1 MNGLMMHCNLN
12 ITSIMHHAMRLHAEQ
27 EIVTLKSDGLNT
39 HRYTYHDAFQRV
51 AQFAH
56 VLDQLQISPHAKIG
70 TLAWNSYQHMELHYA
85 IPCSGRIYHTINP
98 KLLVEQIQ
106 HIICDAQN
114 EILVIEAEN
123 IPIVEALYLKFS
135 AFLKHVIVLGDI
147 DESLTASFPFQFYE
161 ALIQDQPTDYPWPNL
176 PETQAS
182 GLCYTSG
189 TTGQPKGVL
198 YSHRST
204 VLHALS
210 MSMVEM
216 VGLHSSS
223 VMMPMVPLYH
233 ISAWDMP
240 FNAVL
245 CGAKLVWPNQFAG
258 QTEKM
263 ISLMQNERVDI
274 SMAVPTIWNAVKNHL
289 IQHPQLRLD
298 LKRAISGGSA
308 APLNLIQSMQALGIL
323 LENAWGMTETS
334 SLGTINRIELISED
348 FEHQAIKCGRPIFG
362 LQMRLKNDRGEILP
376 HDGIQEGMLEIRGHS
391 IVQQYIHSD
400 TTTEINPVEQ
410 TEASWFD
417 TGDIARIDAKGFM
430 HITDRAKDLI
440 KSGGEWISSVDVEN
454 AAMGYHK
461 VHEAAVI
468 AVPHPK
474 WGERPILILI
484 LKDHQTVSHEEV
496 SQYLTSHLRK
506 WELPS
511 ATIVVNEIPHTATGK
526 ISKKTLREK
535 YHSYFQQMD
544 AV

>member
-12 ITSIMHHAMRLHAEQ
+12 IRSIMHHAMRLHAQQ
-27 EIVTLKSDGLNT
+27 EIVTLKSDGLT
-39 HRYTYHDAFQRV
+39 LHRYTYHDAFQRV

-56 VLDQLQISPHAKIG
+56 VLDQLQIQPHAKIG

-85 IPCSGRIYHTINP
+85 IPCSGRICHTINP
-98 KLLVEQIQ
+98 KLLLEQIQ
-106 HIICDAQN
+106 HIVCDAQD
-114 EILVIEAEN
+114 EILLIEAEN
-123 IPIVEALYLKFS
+123 IPLLDALYSKFS
-135 AFLKHVIVLGDI
+135 AFLKHVIVLGEI

-161 ALIQDQPTDYPWPNL
+161 ALIQDQPTDYPWPDI

-204 VLHALS
+204 VLHALTL
-210 MSMVEM
+210 SMVDV

-258 QTEKM
+258 HTEKM
-263 ISLMQNERVDI
+263 IALMQNEHVDI
-274 SMAVPTIWNAVKNHL
+274 SMAVPTIWNAVKNYL
-289 IQHPQLRLD
+289 VQHPQLKLN
-298 LKRAISGGSA
+298 LNRAISGGSA
-308 APLNLIQSMQALGIL
+308 ASLNLIQAMQALGIS

-334 SLGTINRIELISED
+334 SMGAINRTELISEND
-348 FEHQAIKCGRPIFG
+348 EQQAIKCGRPIFG
-362 LQMRLKNDRGEILP
+362 LELRLKNDNGEILA
-376 HDGIQEGMLEIRGHS
+376 HDGIQEGLLEIRGHS
-391 IVQQYIHSD
+391 VVRDYIHAEAH
-400 TTTEINPVEQ
+400 TEINQAECID
-410 TEASWFD
+410 SDWFD
-417 TGDIARIDAKGFM
+417 TGDIARIDDKGYL

-474 WGERPILILI
+474 WGERPLLIII
-484 LKDHQTVSHEEV
+484 LKDQHTVTHEEV
-496 SQYLTSHLRK
+496 SQYLSSHLQK

-511 ATIVVNEIPHTATGK
+511 ATIVVKEIPHTATGK
-526 ISKKTLREK
+526 VSKKTLREK
-535 YHSYFQQMD
+535 YSSFFQQMD